1 MDKWYTSII
10 RLQPIKNGFDMPK
23 LQHVHVTFPAY
34 KEVSDLNKFDKA
46 SETTLYA
53 ETDVKIEGKSLKQA
67 VFQVRM
73 GGLGIR

>member
-1 MDKWYTSII
+1 MFTAFVH
-10 RLQPIKNGFDMPK
+10 LKNGFDMPK
-23 LQHVHVTFPAY
+23 LHVHLTFPAY

-73 GGLGIR
+73 GSL